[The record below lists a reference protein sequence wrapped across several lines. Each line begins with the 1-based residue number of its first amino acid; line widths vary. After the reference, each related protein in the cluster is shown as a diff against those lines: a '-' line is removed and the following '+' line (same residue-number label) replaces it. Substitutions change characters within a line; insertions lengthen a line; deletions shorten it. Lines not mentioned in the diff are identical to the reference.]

1 MNDIPTEVLAGILVL
16 LIMISG
22 FFSGSETSMMAIN
35 RYRLRHLTR
44 IGHRG
49 AKAVST
55 LLDRPERLIGLIL
68 LGNNFVNI
76 LASAIATIIGMRL
89 FGDAGIAIATGVLTF
104 IVLIFA
110 EVTPKTIAALNP
122 ERFAFPA
129 SFMLI
134 PLLKLL
140 YPLVQLINWITN
152 GVLHLFGINITPE
165 QNDHLSREE
174 LRTVVKEAGGL
185 IPQKHQAMLTSILDL
200 EQVTVEDI
208 MIPRNEIIGIDIEDS
223 WEDILNQITLSQHTR
238 LPVFRDNTEHLLG
251 ILHMRDAIHLH
262 ASESDDKSELTKLLR
277 DPLFVPEQTTLNEQL
292 LRFQRLKRRMGLV
305 VDEYG
310 DIQGLVTLED
320 LLEEIVGE
328 FTTDAS
334 DIIPEVQS
342 REDGAYIVEGT
353 ANLRELEKNM
363 GWELPQYGPKTL
375 NGLILEH
382 LEDIPEAGTSMM
394 INGYPLEVTK
404 ASEYQVRRVVIYP
417 LLRKT
422 I

>member
-1 MNDIPTEVLAGILVL
+1 MNDIPTEALAGILLLLVL
-16 LIMISG
+16 ISG

-35 RYRLRHLTR
+35 RYRLRHLNR

-49 AKAVST
+49 ARAVSQ
-55 LLDRPERLIGLIL
+55 LLDHPERLIGLIL

-76 LASAIATIIGMRL
+76 LASSIATIIGMRL

-104 IVLIFA
+104 IILIFA

-129 SFMLI
+129 SFVLT
-134 PLLKLL
+134 PLLGVL
-140 YPLVQLINWITN
+140 YPLVKLINLLTN
-152 GVLHLFGINITPE
+152 FILRLFGIKLSAS

-174 LRTVVKEAGGL
+174 LRTIVKEAGGL

-208 MIPRNEIIGIDIEDS
+208 MVPRSEILGINIEDEWNS
-223 WEDILNQITLSQHTR
+223 ILKQIAQSQHTR
-238 LPVFRDNTEHLLG
+238 LPVFHNNSETILG
-251 ILHMRDAIHLH
+251 ILHMRDTTHLH
-262 ASESDDKSELTKLLR
+262 SSDQEEKSSLIDLLR
-277 DPLFVPEQTTLNEQL
+277 EPLFIPEKTSLNTQL
-292 LRFQRLKRRMGLV
+292 LKFQQFKKRIGLV

-310 DIQGLVTLED
+310 DLQGLVTMED

-334 DIIPEVQS
+334 DTIPEVHPLS
-342 REDGAYIVEGT
+342 DGSFLVDGT
-353 ANLRELEKNM
+353 ANLRDLEKNM
-363 GWELPQYGPKTL
+363 GWVLPQEGPKTL

-382 LEDIPEAGTSMM
+382 LESIPEAGTSMM
-394 INGYPLEVTK
+394 IGGYPIEVTR
-404 ASEYQVRRVVIYP
+404 ASEQFVQKATIFP
-417 LLRKT
+417 LLKKQ
-422 I
+422 

>member
-1 MNDIPTEVLAGILVL
+1 LNDIPTEALAGILLLLVL
-16 LIMISG
+16 ISG

-35 RYRLRHLTR
+35 RYRLRHLNR

-49 AKAVST
+49 ARAVSQ
-55 LLDRPERLIGLIL
+55 LLDHPERLIGLIL

-76 LASAIATIIGMRL
+76 LASSIATIIGMRL

-104 IVLIFA
+104 IILIFA

-129 SFMLI
+129 SFVLT
-134 PLLKLL
+134 PLLGVL
-140 YPLVQLINWITN
+140 YPLVKLINLLTN
-152 GVLHLFGINITPE
+152 FILRLFGIKLSAS

-174 LRTVVKEAGGL
+174 LRTIVKEAGGL

-208 MIPRNEIIGIDIEDS
+208 MVPRSEILGINIEDEWNS
-223 WEDILNQITLSQHTR
+223 ILKQIAQSQHTR
-238 LPVFRDNTEHLLG
+238 LPVFHNNSETILG
-251 ILHMRDAIHLH
+251 ILHMRDTTHLH
-262 ASESDDKSELTKLLR
+262 SSDQEEKSSLIDLLR
-277 DPLFVPEQTTLNEQL
+277 EPLFIPEKTSLNTQL
-292 LRFQRLKRRMGLV
+292 LKFQQFKKRIGLV

-310 DIQGLVTLED
+310 DLQGLVTMED

-334 DIIPEVQS
+334 DTIPEVHPLS
-342 REDGAYIVEGT
+342 DGSFLVDGT
-353 ANLRELEKNM
+353 ANLRDLEKNM
-363 GWELPQYGPKTL
+363 GWVLPQEGPKTL

-382 LEDIPEAGTSMM
+382 LESIPEAGTSMM
-394 INGYPLEVTK
+394 IGGYPIEVTR
-404 ASEYQVRRVVIYP
+404 ASEQFVQKATIFP
-417 LLRKT
+417 LLKKQ
-422 I
+422 